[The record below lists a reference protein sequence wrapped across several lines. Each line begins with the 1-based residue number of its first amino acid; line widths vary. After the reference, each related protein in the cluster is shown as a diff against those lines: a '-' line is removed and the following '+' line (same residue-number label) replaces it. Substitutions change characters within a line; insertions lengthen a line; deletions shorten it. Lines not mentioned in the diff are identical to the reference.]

1 MTALSDNT
9 GPQQQPRPRS
19 ARAARRGL
27 GGADNYDDLPDSG
40 QSARSD
46 HADRSDLA
54 DRPDLG
60 QLDLE
65 ERHALRRVAGLST
78 ELQDVSEVEYRSLR
92 LERVVLMGVWTD
104 GTLATAENSLRELS
118 RLAETAGS
126 EVLEG
131 LIQRRGRPDA
141 ATYVGAGKAAELADL
156 VVSSGADT
164 VICDGELA
172 PGQLRRLEGIVKV
185 KVIDR
190 TALILDIFAQHARS
204 KEGKAQVEL
213 AQLQY
218 LLPRLRGW
226 GESLSRQAGGRV
238 AGGGGIGTR
247 GPGETKIETDRRRI
261 RNRVAKLR
269 REISEMSVG
278 REVQRGQRRRR
289 EVASVAIAGYTNAG
303 KSSLLNRLTG
313 AEVLVDDSLFA
324 TLDPAVRRARTPS
337 GLPFTLTDTVG
348 FVRHLPHQLVDAFR
362 STLEEVAEADLI
374 LHVVDGSDAD
384 PRAQI
389 AAVREVLG
397 EIGGGKVPELVVVNK
412 ADAADPIVVEG
423 VRLAERQSVVVS
435 ARTGAG
441 IDDLL
446 AELERLLPRR
456 DCEVSVT
463 VPYDRG
469 DLLSRAHQEGEVLFV
484 QHGQEGTALT
494 ARVPPALAAELDQF
508 VDRAAGE
515 PSARA

>member
-1 MTALSDNT
+1 MTALPHDRLPHDSQDERSQRAHPDAP
-9 GPQQQPRPRS
+9 GREADAAGMAAGERPET
-19 ARAARRGL
+19 
-27 GGADNYDDLPDSG
+27 DDS
-40 QSARSD
+40 
-46 HADRSDLA
+46 
-54 DRPDLG
+54 G
-60 QLDLE
+60 QLDLQD
-65 ERHALRRVAGLST
+65 RHALSRVAGLST
-78 ELQDVSEVEYRSLR
+78 ELQDVSEVEYRALR

-104 GTLATAENSLRELS
+104 GTQAAAENSLRELS

-126 EVLEG
+126 QVLDG

-141 ATYVGAGKAAELADL
+141 ATYVGPGKAAELADL
-156 VVSSGADT
+156 VASSGADT

-172 PGQLRRLEGIVKV
+172 PGQLRRLEGIVRV

-238 AGGGGIGTR
+238 SGGGGIGTR

-261 RNRVAKLR
+261 RARVTKLH
-269 REISEMSVG
+269 REIAEMSVG
-278 REVQRGQRRRR
+278 REVQRSRRRRR
-289 EVASVAIAGYTNAG
+289 EVPSVAIAGYTNAG

-313 AEVLVDDSLFA
+313 ASLLVDDSLFA

-384 PRAQI
+384 PRAQLT
-389 AAVREVLG
+389 AVREVLG
-397 EIGGGKVPELVVVNK
+397 QIGAAEVPQFVVINK
-412 ADAADPIVVEG
+412 ADCADPVKVDG
-423 VRLAERQSVVVS
+423 LLLAERNAVAVS
-435 ARTGAG
+435 ARTGQG
-441 IDDLL
+441 TSDLL
-446 AELERLLPRR
+446 DAIERLLPRR
-456 DCEVSVT
+456 EREVT
-463 VPYDRG
+463 VVVPYGRG
-469 DLLSRAHQEGEVLFV
+469 DLLSRAHSEGEVLSLE
-484 QHGQEGTALT
+484 HGPDGTLLT
-494 ARVPPALAAELDQF
+494 ARVRPALAAELGQLPAP
-508 VDRAAGE
+508 AA
-515 PSARA
+515 AQALA

>member
-1 MTALSDNT
+1 MTALSDENS
-9 GPQQQPRPRS
+9 REDS
-19 ARAARRGL
+19 L
-27 GGADNYDDLPDSG
+27 GRDED
-40 QSARSD
+40 Q
-46 HADRSDLA
+46 
-54 DRPDLG
+54 PDLDAG

-65 ERHALRRVAGLST
+65 DRHALRRVAGLST
-78 ELQDVSEVEYRSLR
+78 ELQDVTEVEYRALR
-92 LERVVLMGVWTD
+92 LERVVLMGVWTE
-104 GTLATAENSLRELS
+104 GTLASAENSLRELS

-126 EVLEG
+126 EVLDG

-141 ATYVGAGKAAELADL
+141 ATYVGAGKATELADL

-164 VICDGELA
+164 VICDGELTA
-172 PGQLRRLEGIVKV
+172 SQLRRLEGIVRV

-261 RNRVAKLR
+261 RARISKLR
-269 REISEMSVG
+269 REIAGLSVG
-278 REVQRGQRRRR
+278 RDVQRGQRRRR
-289 EVASVAIAGYTNAG
+289 AVPSVAIAGYTNAG

-337 GLPFTLTDTVG
+337 GWPLTLTDTVG

-384 PRAQI
+384 PRAQLS
-389 AAVREVLG
+389 AVREVLG
-397 EIGGGKVPELVVVNK
+397 QIGAGDVPELVVINK
-412 ADAADPIVVEG
+412 ADAADPIDLEG
-423 VRLAERQSVVVS
+423 LRLAERGAVVVS

-441 IDDLL
+441 IAELRH
-446 AELERLLPRR
+446 ELERLLPRR
-456 DCEVSVT
+456 DREISVMI
-463 VPYDRG
+463 PYERG
-469 DLLSRAHQEGEVLFV
+469 DLLSRAHQEGEVLKV
-484 QHGQEGTALT
+484 AHGQDGTELV
-494 ARVPPALAAELDQF
+494 ARVPPALAAELERLPVPQPL
-508 VDRAAGE
+508 A
-515 PSARA
+515 